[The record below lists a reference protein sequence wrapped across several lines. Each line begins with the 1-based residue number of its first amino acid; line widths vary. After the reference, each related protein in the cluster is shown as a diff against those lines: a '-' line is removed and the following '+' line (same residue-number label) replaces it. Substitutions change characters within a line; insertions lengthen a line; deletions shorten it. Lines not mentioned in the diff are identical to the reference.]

1 MNSINLFNHK
11 KKYDLIWIDG
21 AHGYPVVCSD
31 ITNAI
36 SMSQENTIIMC
47 DDVWK
52 NIKTSDKIYSS
63 IAAWETLESFQESGI
78 LENYYF
84 RKRLGKKFLGSQKFI
99 SLSRLKSCLKYPLAL
114 FSCNQEELNLGLHIL
129 HLKLHILLNLKTH
142 PSLL

>member
-1 MNSINLFNHK
+1 YLTLGFKNHRK
-11 KKYDLIWIDG
+11 FDFIWIDG

-47 DDVWK
+47 DDVWN
-52 NIKTSDKIYSS
+52 NIKISDKIYSS

-99 SLSRLKSCLKYPLAL
+99 SLSRLKKNNFNNFINHSP
-114 FSCNQEELNLGLHIL
+114 
-129 HLKLHILLNLKTH
+129 
-142 PSLL
+142 